1 MKENTDATV
10 VLEGHASAVG
20 DAEYNMT
27 LSKKRA
33 DDVADELIKDGIS
46 EDRISTVG
54 YGEERLKNEANTLEA
69 HAENRRVEAQL
80 TSTQRVKVMR

>member
-1 MKENTDATV
+1 
-10 VLEGHASAVG
+10 
-20 DAEYNMT
+20 MT

-46 EDRISTVG
+46 EDRISTKG